1 MYERNNTSR
10 TGSGPCF
17 LYHWQLMKVRKEET
31 NKKQTNKMDLGGM
44 IGVLTVSVIGD
55 VFFLWILSLFS
66 SRNKQIGV

>member
-1 MYERNNTSR
+1 
-10 TGSGPCF
+10 
-17 LYHWQLMKVRKEET
+17 MKVRKEET